1 MMSQLTPHVLIITS
15 VKMTNNYQRFYA
27 KMNFRLSPYIFSW
40 RQLQQYWTPL
50 SNNNNNIFYSNTV
63 GFKANIDDGTV

>member
-1 MMSQLTPHVLIITS
+1 
-15 VKMTNNYQRFYA
+15 MTNNYQRFYT
-27 KMNFRLSPYIFSW
+27 KMNFRLSPYIFSG

-63 GFKANIDDGTV
+63 GFKANIDDGAV